1 MWHIPLHWWARMSS
15 ARSKLDVEEPYT
27 LKRRIISATQNLFC
41 FHPSQ
46 THHIYFEVKVQTVT

>member
-27 LKRRIISATQNLFC
+27 LKRRIISAT
-41 FHPSQ
+41 
-46 THHIYFEVKVQTVT
+46 